1 MVMRITCSE
10 FENLIMRFQA
20 LAISDRGLGRSNTAA
35 AAGDERATDSTSANG
50 IICGAAAVGGD
61 G

>member
-1 MVMRITCSE
+1 
-10 FENLIMRFQA
+10 MRFQA